1 MKMKKVTGEG
11 MSVRMVPLLLLPLLG
26 LGTWGEVSVGTM
38 AERDTAATCPL
49 LDGVFVSVMRRI
61 FNPGFHK
68 ELVSEVEVMLTT
80 TLLPDSCTLLM
91 EETMPRGAYADPD
104 QLRELRYTRG
114 LRAFVPTKVDIEKP
128 EFESEAWR
136 VFVFRQLRVQENL
149 RVMILKIS
157 APCYKIIWS
166 IWGGNIYIC
175 R

>member
-1 MKMKKVTGEG
+1 MVRG
-11 MSVRMVPLLLLPLLG
+11 MSVTMVPMLLLLPLLG
-26 LGTWGEVSVGTM
+26 LGTRAEVSVGTTV
-38 AERDTAATCPL
+38 AERETAASCPL

-149 RVMILKIS
+149 RVSLS
-157 APCYKIIWS
+157 S
-166 IWGGNIYIC
+166 L
-175 R
+175 

>member
-26 LGTWGEVSVGTM
+26 LGTWGEVSVGTTV
-38 AERDTAATCPL
+38 AERETAASCPL

-149 RVMILKIS
+149 RVSLS
-157 APCYKIIWS
+157 S
-166 IWGGNIYIC
+166 L
-175 R
+175 

>member
-1 MKMKKVTGEG
+1 MTMITLIKT
-11 MSVRMVPLLLLPLLG
+11 LLMIDLCQS
-26 LGTWGEVSVGTM
+26 EVAINTSP
-38 AERDTAATCPL
+38 AEHGHGSCL
-49 LDGVFVSVMRRI
+49 ILDGVFVSVMRRI

-128 EFESEAWR
+128 EFD
-136 VFVFRQLRVQENL
+136 L
-149 RVMILKIS
+149 
-157 APCYKIIWS
+157 
-166 IWGGNIYIC
+166 GGDEGAQ
-175 R
+175 